1 MIVWSFSAL
10 QRPLLCWRDLLS
22 KDLKIFKNVSKII
35 LNQNVRS
42 QGYYKDRSTTSSSLA
57 NILWDPIAKTRSLQ
71 RLQRVTEILQDLWGS
86 EWGSQ
91 NIRQEIMTIILM
103 DLMIFIGDV
112 PFLLSLLWQLEQMVW
127 LFVFFWTALCFSSI
141 AWF

>member
-42 QGYYKDRSTTSSSLA
+42 LGYYKNRSTTSSSLA
-57 NILWDPIAKTRSLQ
+57 NILWDPIAKTRSFQ

-91 NIRQEIMTIILM
+91 NIRQEIM
-103 DLMIFIGDV
+103 IFIGDV
-112 PFLLSLLWQLEQMVW
+112 PFLVSLLWQLEQMVW

>member
-42 QGYYKDRSTTSSSLA
+42 QGYYKNRSTTSSSLA

-71 RLQRVTEILQDLWGS
+71 TLQRVTEILQDLLGS

-91 NIRQEIMTIILM
+91 NIRQEIM
-103 DLMIFIGDV
+103 IFIGDV
-112 PFLLSLLWQLEQMVW
+112 PFLVSLLWQLEQMVW